1 MTYDWPFF
9 MKFYAVE
16 LEMVYKWSVHKFI
29 VGLLGNM
36 IIKIKYIKA
45 FFQL

>member
-29 VGLLGNM
+29 YSFIIYLLSVILN
-36 IIKIKYIKA
+36 
-45 FFQL
+45 